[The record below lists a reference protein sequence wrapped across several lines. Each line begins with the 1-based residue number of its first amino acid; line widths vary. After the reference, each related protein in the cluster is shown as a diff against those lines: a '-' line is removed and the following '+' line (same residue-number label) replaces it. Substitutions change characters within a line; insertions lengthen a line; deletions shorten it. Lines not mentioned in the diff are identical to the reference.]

1 MSKFAKL
8 LEKEEARKREL
19 AEAQKQKEE
28 LLTAL
33 EQSLGHTTLELL
45 TQDEELKVTL
55 APHLK
60 NAMRRRDFIELNMYL
75 KLIGE
80 EDLDSSVGEDEEP
93 NTKRSEATSDAD
105 MTTAESL
112 SADADSS
119 YLEADPA

>member
-1 MSKFAKL
+1 MSKFGKL
-8 LEKEEARKREL
+8 LEKEEARKRDL
-19 AEAQKQKEE
+19 IEAQKQKEE

-45 TQDEELKVTL
+45 TQDEKLKVTL

-80 EDLDSSVGEDEEP
+80 EDLDSSVGVEES
-93 NTKRSEATSDAD
+93 NKGRSEVTSDAD
-105 MTTAESL
+105 MTTAGSL
-112 SADADSS
+112 NADADSS

>member
-1 MSKFAKL
+1 MSKFGKL

-19 AEAQKQKEE
+19 IEAQKQKEE

-80 EDLDSSVGEDEEP
+80 EDLDSSVGEVEES
-93 NTKRSEATSDAD
+93 NKGRSEATSDAD
-105 MTTAESL
+105 MTTAGSL
-112 SADADSS
+112 NADADSS

>member
-1 MSKFAKL
+1 MSKFGKL

-19 AEAQKQKEE
+19 IEAQKQKEE

-45 TQDEELKVTL
+45 TQDEKLKVTL

-80 EDLDSSVGEDEEP
+80 EDLDSSVGEVEES
-93 NTKRSEATSDAD
+93 NTKRSEASSDAD

-112 SADADSS
+112 NADADSS

>member
-1 MSKFAKL
+1 MSKFGKL

-19 AEAQKQKEE
+19 IEAQKQKEE

-45 TQDEELKVTL
+45 TQDEKLKVTL

-80 EDLDSSVGEDEEP
+80 EDLDSSVGEVEES

-105 MTTAESL
+105 MTTAGSL
-112 SADADSS
+112 NADADSS

>member
-1 MSKFAKL
+1 MSKFGKL
-8 LEKEEARKREL
+8 LEKEEARKRDL
-19 AEAQKQKEE
+19 IEAQKQKEE

-45 TQDEELKVTL
+45 TQDEKLKVTL

-80 EDLDSSVGEDEEP
+80 EDLDSSVGEVEES
-93 NTKRSEATSDAD
+93 NTKRSEVTSDAD
-105 MTTAESL
+105 MTTAGSL
-112 SADADSS
+112 NADADSS

>member
-1 MSKFAKL
+1 MSKFGKL
-8 LEKEEARKREL
+8 LEKEEARKRDL
-19 AEAQKQKEE
+19 IEAQKQKEE

-45 TQDEELKVTL
+45 TQDEKLKVTL

-80 EDLDSSVGEDEEP
+80 EDLDSSVGEVEEP
-93 NTKRSEATSDAD
+93 NKGRSEATPDAD

-112 SADADSS
+112 NADADSS

>member
-19 AEAQKQKEE
+19 VEAQKQKGE

-45 TQDEELKVTL
+45 TQDKELKVML

-60 NAMRRRDFIELNMYL
+60 NVMRRRDFTELNMYL

-93 NTKRSEATSDAD
+93 NTKRSEPTPDAD
-105 MTTAESL
+105 VTTAESL
-112 SADADSS
+112 TTDTDSS
-119 YLEADPA
+119 YLESDPA

>member
-1 MSKFAKL
+1 MSKFGKL
-8 LEKEEARKREL
+8 LEKEEARKRDL
-19 AEAQKQKEE
+19 IEAQKQKEE

-45 TQDEELKVTL
+45 TQDEKLKVTL

-80 EDLDSSVGEDEEP
+80 EDLDSSVGVEES
-93 NTKRSEATSDAD
+93 NTKRSEVTSDAD

-112 SADADSS
+112 NADADSS

>member
-19 AEAQKQKEE
+19 IEAQKQKEE

-45 TQDEELKVTL
+45 TQDEKLKVTL

-80 EDLDSSVGEDEEP
+80 EDLDSSVGEVEEP
-93 NTKRSEATSDAD
+93 NKGRSEASSDAD

-112 SADADSS
+112 NADADSS

>member
-1 MSKFAKL
+1 MSKFGKL
-8 LEKEEARKREL
+8 LEKEEARKRDL
-19 AEAQKQKEE
+19 IEAQKQKEE

-45 TQDEELKVTL
+45 TQDEKLKVTL

-80 EDLDSSVGEDEEP
+80 EDLDSSVGVEES

-105 MTTAESL
+105 MTTAGSL
-112 SADADSS
+112 NADADSS

>member
-1 MSKFAKL
+1 MSKFGKL
-8 LEKEEARKREL
+8 LEKEEARKRDL
-19 AEAQKQKEE
+19 IEAQKQKEE

-45 TQDEELKVTL
+45 TQDEKLKVTL

-80 EDLDSSVGEDEEP
+80 EDLDSSVGVEES
-93 NTKRSEATSDAD
+93 NKGRSEVTSDAD
-105 MTTAESL
+105 MTTVGSL
-112 SADADSS
+112 NADADSS

>member
-1 MSKFAKL
+1 MSKFGKL
-8 LEKEEARKREL
+8 LEKEEARKRDL
-19 AEAQKQKEE
+19 IEAQKQKEE

-45 TQDEELKVTL
+45 TRDEKLKVTL

-80 EDLDSSVGEDEEP
+80 EDLDSSVGVEES
-93 NTKRSEATSDAD
+93 NTKRSEVTSDAD
-105 MTTAESL
+105 MTTVGSL
-112 SADADSS
+112 NADADSS

>member
-19 AEAQKQKEE
+19 VEAQKQKEE

-80 EDLDSSVGEDEEP
+80 EDLDSSVGEDDEP
-93 NTKRSEATSDAD
+93 NTKRSEAISDAD
-105 MTTAESL
+105 MTTTESL